1 MDKSSLPEKEER
13 KGRNENVFGEVY
25 YEEKV
30 ATRCPTK
37 WTGSWR
43 ILAKGCGTHL
53 ERGDFMGEL
62 GEMGGSDNY
71 LIIGGLMP

>member
-1 MDKSSLPEKEER
+1 M
-13 KGRNENVFGEVY
+13 FGEVY